1 VTPVR
6 WIVLGVLAALLV
18 LVQAQCL
25 DESRE
30 IRAERV
36 YTNVADVPPGD
47 VLPTYIASLFFGS
60 FRAVAIDFL
69 WIQLKRI
76 EDEKRWYERREILR
90 LISYFQPRNRAVWAM
105 LGWHS
110 AYNVANSFSDP
121 ERSWEWVRFGIEWL
135 RRGVRQIPDDP
146 SLKYEL
152 AWTLQH
158 KPSWK
163 EGWIDLPLLARIEAD
178 RELQEMLQDRR
189 PIDRPRS
196 SFELAI
202 EWYAKSRS
210 ELITRKDWY
219 QTTQMGLNIFAQT
232 TDSLARECMYLQGMY
247 DWRMGRTESAKEWF
261 LKAADQ
267 AKMILDTYPHVS
279 FIFKDYERFCRGLP
293 RVVDLEV
300 RARSGRPEDERA
312 YLEALQKVVVE
323 DGGEFGVP
331 DRDFLW
337 GDGNPNAPLNRLKQK
352 LAGGR
357 DPQECNDA
365 IKMATY
371 VPEGQLLMADLSPE
385 GMDVDFYKVLLAPP
399 KGPQGEP
406 VPKRPPS
413 PVRMTFRIK
422 RPQGAGLDLR
432 ITVMN
437 GVREKV
443 REAVSRASAD
453 EAAVEFDAADYGGY
467 FLKVEAAEEIRPW
480 PKDTRYF
487 LMVQAGR

>member
-1 VTPVR
+1 MTAVR
-6 WIVLGVLAALLV
+6 WIVLGVLIALLV
-18 LVQAQCL
+18 LLQARCL
-25 DESRE
+25 DESPE
-30 IRAERV
+30 VRAERV
-36 YTNVADVPPGD
+36 YTSIADMPPGD

-69 WIQLKRI
+69 WIQLKRV
-76 EDEKRWYERREILR
+76 EDEKRWYERREILK

-135 RRGVRQIPDDP
+135 RRGIRQIPDDP

-163 EGWIDLPLLARIEAD
+163 EGWLDLPLLARIEAD
-178 RELQEMLQDRR
+178 RDLQEILQDRR
-189 PIDRPRS
+189 PVDRART

-202 EWYAKSRS
+202 QWYARARE
-210 ELITRKDWY
+210 ELLATRDWY
-219 QTTQMGLNIFAQT
+219 VTTQMGLNIFAQT
-232 TDSLARECMYLQGMY
+232 TDSLARECMFLQGMY
-247 DWRMGRTESAKEWF
+247 DWRMGRTEAAKDWF

-279 FIFKDYERFCRGLP
+279 FIFKDYERFCRALP
-293 RVVDLEV
+293 PVVDLEV

-312 YLEALQKVVVE
+312 YVEALQKVVVE

-331 DRDFLW
+331 DREFLW
-337 GDGNPNAPLNRLKQK
+337 SDANPMAPLNRLKVK
-352 LAGGR
+352 LTGGR

-365 IKMATY
+365 VKMATY
-371 VPEGQLLMADLSPE
+371 VADGQMVAADLSPE
-385 GMDVDFYKVLLAPP
+385 GMDVDFYKTILAPP
-399 KGPQGEP
+399 KPPEGET
-406 VPKRPPS
+406 PPS
-413 PVRMTFRIK
+413 RPSSPIRVAFRLK

-432 ITVMN
+432 LTAMN
-437 GVREKV
+437 GAQEKIGEV
-443 REAVSRASAD
+443 VSRASAG
-453 EAAVEFDAADYGGY
+453 EAAVEFLAAEYGVY
-467 FLKVEAAEEIRPW
+467 YLKVEPAEASRPW
-480 PKDTRYF
+480 PPDTRYF
-487 LMVQAGR
+487 LMLQTSR